1 MIVVAGQ
8 VLLDNVDI
16 KTLQLKWLRDQIG
29 LVNQEPALFATTILE
44 NILYGKPD
52 ATMAEVEAAATSA
65 NAHSFIALLPN
76 GYNTHV
82 GSTSTF
88 ILIICLLLP
97 CNTIIL
103 FKNTSLL
110 LWNLLCSFLLK
121 LQLFFQLVVL
131 FSSYLWTFYYWKVIQ
146 TS

>member
-1 MIVVAGQ
+1 MIVAAGQ

-82 GSTSTF
+82 GSTIY
-88 ILIICLLLP
+88 ILNSNDIC
-97 CNTIIL
+97 T
-103 FKNTSLL
+103 
-110 LWNLLCSFLLK
+110 SFL
-121 LQLFFQLVVL
+121 F
-131 FSSYLWTFYYWKVIQ
+131 
-146 TS
+146 

>member
-1 MIVVAGQ
+1 MIVATGQ

-82 GSTSTF
+82 GSTSIYILISMTSAIHFCFDFKTLDFLFCNF
-88 ILIICLLLP
+88 ILNAFAIFL
-97 CNTIIL
+97 CN
-103 FKNTSLL
+103 
-110 LWNLLCSFLLK
+110 
-121 LQLFFQLVVL
+121 
-131 FSSYLWTFYYWKVIQ
+131 
-146 TS
+146 

>member
-1 MIVVAGQ
+1 M
-8 VLLDNVDI
+8 LDNVDI

-76 GYNTHV
+76 GYNTQV
-82 GSTSTF
+82 GSLSVGMPMIF
-88 ILIICLLLP
+88 V
-97 CNTIIL
+97 
-103 FKNTSLL
+103 
-110 LWNLLCSFLLK
+110 LLK
-121 LQLFFQLVVL
+121 DRYFG
-131 FSSYLWTFYYWKVIQ
+131 
-146 TS
+146 